1 MSKYDNLYELIG
13 YSQILDDHNKKV
25 QMAKDWATQATRTI
39 ITPTDELSDLERQ
52 WDEYNSM
59 IKKNRRESDW
69 KSIELFGMNNQSH
82 YELIRDK
89 LLNKDIEN
97 EIDGRIPL
105 VKDGDS
111 PLIESYINL
120 DSADS
125 YYNSDAINYTTED
138 VEKARNWAD
147 DSDRVIILPTRTLN
161 ELEGL
166 WDAYNL
172 MIKKHRRES
181 DWMSLELFGITN
193 LKHYEYLKNQFLRE
207 DINKANNYNFMIE
220 ASFANKAEKYIK
232 SICVSESVNEI
243 YETMIKLVRPN
254 NSIYEE
260 LIINNIISDAIENYE
275 NVITPVVSSRDILP
289 EDMPYLSP
297 DNMIDLGVFG
307 QSPVDNYFGAIADNS
322 MINSDIS
329 VKEWFEMYRASIDG
343 FYTEMKDV
351 SADWVNKVREL
362 SYGLSRL
369 IETHADENKINARK
383 QSLLE
388 LGWDPSIEFTNNAR
402 ILAKECAINRLSNRI
417 SSFRII
423 NLEEVETP
431 TITEEAI
438 NEIAEKTSLY
448 PVYIVLLEGKTP
460 IFSDSIRALTKS
472 IYSHASI
479 SFDYSLE
486 KMYSF
491 AIRGENGFVEE
502 SIDDIIE
509 GSRIGVYVFF
519 VSESIYNKL
528 NNMIEL
534 FKKNAYKTKY
544 SFKNLFTFVFNI
556 PYNRDWN
563 LICSQFVDRCLKMA
577 GIDITHKDSS
587 IVSPGDLERSCAKE
601 NRIYSIYKGL
611 ASEYKPNK
619 IKNLITSLMM
629 KHKPLAESAS
639 YLNRSNKNIDKILEH
654 VFGDLDIYPIREAKK
669 FPVQFDREGNLLIKN
684 IKKIDY
690 EAEYAKSHKLLK
702 EYIKSKNIDGIKYEL
717 SKLWMMNCKIEE
729 FMSSDKLRGKGQS
742 YINNLDEVKAR
753 AKILNDFKYYL
764 GELMKL
770 EPDFNFTEYY
780 EDSPFSQ
787 STIQVDKST
796 LVFITSLIKKLIKPF

>member
-1 MSKYDNLYELIG
+1 MSKFDNLNELIG

-25 QMAKDWATQATRTI
+25 QMAKDWSTKAIRTI
-39 ITPTDELSDLERQ
+39 ITPTDELSDLEKQ
-52 WDEYNSM
+52 WDAYNSM

-89 LLNKDIEN
+89 LLGKDIEN

-105 VKDGDS
+105 VKEGDS
-111 PLIESYINL
+111 PLIESYISL

-147 DSDRVIILPTRTLN
+147 DSDRIIIIPTRTLD

-172 MIKKHRRES
+172 MTKKHRRES

-193 LKHYEYLKNQFLRE
+193 LKHYEYLKTQFLRE

-220 ASFANKAEKYIK
+220 ASFASKAEKYIK
-232 SICVSESVNEI
+232 NILVSESVNDI
-243 YETMIKLVRPN
+243 YETMVKLARPN

-260 LIINNIISDAIENYE
+260 LIINNIISDAIGNYE
-275 NVITPVVSSRDILP
+275 NIIAPVDSSRDVLP
-289 EDMPYLSP
+289 EDVPYLSP
-297 DNMIDLGVFG
+297 DNMIDMGIFG

-343 FYTEMKDV
+343 FYTEMKDI

-362 SYGLSRL
+362 SYGLSKL
-369 IETHADENKINARK
+369 IESHASEDKINARK
-383 QSLLE
+383 QSILE
-388 LGWDPSIEFTNNAR
+388 LGWDPSIEFTNSAR
-402 ILAKECAINRLSNRI
+402 VLAKECAINRISNRVGT
-417 SSFRII
+417 FKVI
-423 NLEEVETP
+423 NLENADIP
-431 TITEEAI
+431 AITEETI
-438 NEIAEKTSLY
+438 DNIVERTSLY

-460 IFSDSIRALTKS
+460 IFSDGIRALTKS

-491 AIRGENGFVEE
+491 TIRGENGFVEE

-519 VSESIYNKL
+519 VSESIYGKL
-528 NNMIEL
+528 NDMIEM

-587 IVSPGDLERSCAKE
+587 IVSPGDLERSCTKE

-611 ASEYKPNK
+611 ASSYKPNK
-619 IKNLITSLMM
+619 MKNLITSLMM
-629 KHKPLAESAS
+629 KQKPLAENAS
-639 YLNRSNKNIDKILEH
+639 YLDRSNRNIDKILEY
-654 VFGDLDIYPIREAKK
+654 VLGSLEIVPIQEAKK
-669 FPVQFDREGNLLIKN
+669 FPVQFDKEGNLLIKN

-702 EYIKSKNIDGIKYEL
+702 EYIKTKNTDGIKYEL
-717 SKLWMMNCKIEE
+717 SKLWMMNAKIEE
-729 FMSSDKLRGKGQS
+729 YTNSDKFRGKPQS
-742 YINNLDEVKAR
+742 YINNLDQMKAR

-764 GELMKL
+764 GELMKI

-787 STIQVDKST
+787 SVIQVDNTT
-796 LVFITSLIKKLIKPF
+796 LAFIISMIKKFIKPL